1 MDITYEIAALVALIG
16 ISGYFSGLE
25 VALVSIRPSKIEQLI
40 KNKVKGASSLHK
52 LKSNPSRMM
61 SSVNLGNNL
70 ASIAATAL
78 ATDIALKL
86 FGDEGLAIAI
96 GIMTFLILVFGEITP
111 KTYCNANATKVA
123 VRNSRILLVFS
134 YALFPII
141 WVFEIITKG
150 MIRLAG
156 SSDIPPGLTEDE
168 IKEIVNQGL
177 KDKAIE
183 KQESELVHG
192 ALNFD
197 DIVIRSVMTP
207 RPKMYMLRSKMML
220 FEALPEINKNGF
232 SRIPVYSE
240 NRDKIVGI
248 IHVRDVL
255 KRLEDEDKMIT
266 LEQVMREPFF
276 VSQEKKVSDLLKE
289 MQGRKAHMAI
299 VIDEFSGVEG
309 CVTLEDLVEE
319 IVGEIHDETDVTKS
333 NFQREG
339 GDTII
344 TNGDIEIDE
353 INEIF
358 RTEIPQGDDYASL
371 SGLLHEK
378 LRDIPKE
385 GDRIM
390 IGPLRIIVERVLGN
404 KPEKIRIEKVTIQ
417 DFEKCFSSNFF
428 FSSIPNNFS
437 VRFTAS
443 L

>member
-1 MDITYEIAALVALIG
+1 MDITLEIAALITLIG
-16 ISGYFSGLE
+16 LSGYFSGLE
-25 VALVSIRPSKIEQLI
+25 VALVSVRLSKIEQLV

-78 ATDIALKL
+78 ATSIALKL
-86 FGDEGLAIAI
+86 FGDEGLAIVV

-123 VRNSRILLVFS
+123 VRNSRILLAFS
-134 YALFPII
+134 YAFFPIVWI
-141 WVFEIITKG
+141 FEIITKG
-150 MIRLAG
+150 MIRLTG

-168 IKEIVNQGL
+168 IKEIVDQGL

-197 DIVIRSVMTP
+197 DIIIRSVMTP
-207 RPKMYMLRSKMML
+207 RPKMFTLKSKMML

-248 IHVRDVL
+248 VHVRDIL
-255 KRLEDEDKMIT
+255 KRLEGEDKIIT

-276 VSQEKKVSDLLKE
+276 VSQEKKVSSLLKE

-299 VIDEFSGVEG
+299 VVDEFGGVEG

-319 IVGEIHDETDVTKS
+319 IVGEIHDETDITKS
-333 NFQREG
+333 NFEREG
-339 GDTII
+339 SDTII

-371 SGLLHEK
+371 NGLLHEK
-378 LRDIPKE
+378 LADIPKE
-385 GDRIM
+385 GDRIV
-390 IGPLRIIVERVLGN
+390 IGQLRIIVEKVLGN
-404 KPEKIRIEKVTIQ
+404 KPEKIRIEKIR
-417 DFEKCFSSNFF
+417 
-428 FSSIPNNFS
+428 I
-437 VRFTAS
+437 
-443 L
+443 

>member
-16 ISGYFSGLE
+16 LSGYFSGLE

-40 KNKVKGASSLHK
+40 KNKVKGASSLRK

-86 FGDEGLAIAI
+86 FGDEGLAIAV
-96 GIMTFLILVFGEITP
+96 GVMTFLILVFGEISP

-123 VRNSRILLVFS
+123 VRNSRILLAFS
-134 YALFPII
+134 YALFPI
-141 WVFEIITKG
+141 VFLFEIITKG
-150 MIRLAG
+150 MMRLTG
-156 SSDIPPGLTEDE
+156 SSDMPPGLTEDE
-168 IKEIVNQGL
+168 IKEVVDQGL

-207 RPKMYMLRSKMML
+207 RPKMFTLRSKMML

-248 IHVRDVL
+248 VHVRDVL
-255 KRLEDEDKMIT
+255 KRLEGEDKIIT

-276 VSQEKKVSDLLKE
+276 VSQEKKVSSLLKE

-299 VIDEFSGVEG
+299 VVDEFGGVEG

-319 IVGEIHDETDVTKS
+319 IVGEIHDETDITKS
-333 NFQREG
+333 NFEREG
-339 GDTII
+339 SDTII

-371 SGLLHEK
+371 NGLLHEK
-378 LRDIPKE
+378 LADIPKE
-385 GDRIM
+385 GDRIV
-390 IGPLRIIVERVLGN
+390 IGPLRIVVEKVLGN
-404 KPEKIRIEKVTIQ
+404 KPEKIRIEKIR
-417 DFEKCFSSNFF
+417 
-428 FSSIPNNFS
+428 I
-437 VRFTAS
+437 
-443 L
+443 

>member
-16 ISGYFSGLE
+16 LSGYFRGLE

-40 KNKVKGASSLHK
+40 KNKVKGAKSLRK

-96 GIMTFLILVFGEITP
+96 GVMTFFILVFGEISP
-111 KTYCNANATKVA
+111 KTYCNANATIVA
-123 VRNSRILLVFS
+123 VRNSRIILALS
-134 YALFPII
+134 YALFPIV
-141 WVFEIITKG
+141 WLFEIITKG
-150 MIRLAG
+150 MMKLTG

-168 IKEIVNQGL
+168 IKEVVDQGL

-183 KQESELVHG
+183 KQESELVQG
-192 ALNFD
+192 ALNLD
-197 DIVIRSVMTP
+197 DIAIRSVMTP
-207 RPKMYMLRSKMML
+207 RPKMFTLRSKMML

-248 IHVRDVL
+248 VHVRDVL
-255 KRLEDEDKMIT
+255 KRLEGENKMIT
-266 LEQVMREPFF
+266 LEQVMRETYI
-276 VSQEKKVSDLLKE
+276 VSQEKKVSDMLKE

-319 IVGEIHDETDVTKS
+319 IVGEIHDETDITKS

-339 GDTII
+339 SDTLI

-353 INEIF
+353 IKEIF
-358 RTEIPQGDDYASL
+358 KPDLPQVDDYASL
-371 SGLLHEK
+371 SGLLHER
-378 LRDIPKE
+378 LRDIQKE
-385 GDRIM
+385 GDNIV
-390 IGPLRIIVERVLGN
+390 IGSLRIIVEKVLDN
-404 KPEKIRIEKVTIQ
+404 KPEKIRIEKVAI
-417 DFEKCFSSNFF
+417 
-428 FSSIPNNFS
+428 
-437 VRFTAS
+437 
-443 L
+443 